1 MSNNAHTLQ
10 IALRTVEGFK
20 PKLLAVRPV
29 AGKSILKPFRI
40 QLFWIFTFLG
50 LTVPYRIWFS
60 RNCDNL
66 CVSIIKETCV
76 GVDMKEPSTH
86 SWHSFLSQ
94 GKNHFYKKSDR
105 GETFRQ
111 MMQQVL
117 LYEKDTDKSERMMET
132 LIELQNEISESEE
145 PMVGCSDDANANTAA
160 ETPNN
165 EDPHVCNNSTDV
177 GQVNITTVEGISNK
191 A

>member
-1 MSNNAHTLQ
+1 
-10 IALRTVEGFK
+10 
-20 PKLLAVRPV
+20 
-29 AGKSILKPFRI
+29 
-40 QLFWIFTFLG
+40 
-50 LTVPYRIWFS
+50 
-60 RNCDNL
+60 
-66 CVSIIKETCV
+66 
-76 GVDMKEPSTH
+76 
-86 SWHSFLSQ
+86 
-94 GKNHFYKKSDR
+94 
-105 GETFRQ
+105 

-117 LYEKDTDKSERMMET
+117 LYEKDTDKGERMMET